1 MSMSNKH
8 KSEATLEK
16 SELAGWLRGLADALE
31 AGELASES
39 GPVSLEKYRSVKI
52 SLKETFDGK
61 VRAKL
66 GVKFPR
72 PALVLAGEPGEE
84 MEADEGEG
92 SEEGGALPKYK
103 SLKKHMKQTFKAVGA
118 ALLAGQMPPLLE
130 AQSFIADS
138 RLMVS
143 YPGKGDEFYAAYLD
157 KTNAF
162 EAALAAQDLEAAK
175 ALYLELAQLKRDCHS
190 RHA

>member
-16 SELAGWLRGLADALE
+16 SELPGWLRGLADALE
-31 AGELASES
+31 AGELAGES
-39 GPVSLEKYRSVKI
+39 GPVSLEKYRSLKI

-72 PALVLAGEPGEE
+72 PALVLAGEPGEPGEE
-84 MEADEGEG
+84 MEPGEGE
-92 SEEGGALPKYK
+92 ALPKYK
-103 SLKKHMKQTFKAVGA
+103 SLKKHMKQTFRTIGA
-118 ALLAGQMPPLLE
+118 ALLAGQLPPALE

-143 YPGKGDEFYAAYLD
+143 YPGKGDEFYAAYLE
-157 KTNAF
+157 KTNAL
-162 EAALAAQDLEAAK
+162 EAALSAQDLEAAK
-175 ALYLELAQLKRDCHS
+175 ALYHELAQLKRDCHS
-190 RHA
+190 RYA

>member
-8 KSEATLEK
+8 KAEVTLEK
-16 SELAGWLRGLADALE
+16 SDLAGWLRGLAEAVE
-31 AGELASES
+31 AGEIATEA
-39 GPVSLEKYRSVKI
+39 GPVSLEGYRAVKI
-52 SLKETFDGK
+52 SFKETFEGK

-66 GVKFPR
+66 SVKFPR
-72 PALVLAGEPGEE
+72 PALVLAGEPGEAAE
-84 MEADEGEG
+84 DEE

-103 SLKKHMKQTFKAVGA
+103 SLKKHMKQTFKAIGA

-143 YPGKGDEFYAAYLD
+143 YPGKGDEFYAAFLE
-157 KTNAF
+157 KTVAF
-162 EAALAAQDLEAAK
+162 EAALVASDLEAAK
-175 ALYLELAQLKRDCHS
+175 SAYLDLAQLKRDCHS
-190 RHA
+190 RYV